1 MAKWFVNRGKDNM
14 KQMFYAVICM
24 LSVILIGPTYA
35 STDNSPSDPVSLLD
49 SDDDKTIDI
58 SEMGKAASDSFD
70 ILDSDGDGK
79 IDFRISGN
87 RLSRQEFK
95 KSDTNKDDMLDKNEY
110 FAVCDSLLRLAD
122 QDKDGTLDANEFK
135 RPEGNKLQRL
145 IQ

>member
-1 MAKWFVNRGKDNM
+1 MYRT
-14 KQMFYAVICM
+14 FYFGIFILGV
-24 LSVILIGPTYA
+24 LSVGPTHA
-35 STDNSPSDPVSLLD
+35 APDRSLNDPISLLD

-79 IDFRISGN
+79 IDFRTCGK

-95 KSDTNKDDMLDKNEY
+95 TSDTNKDDMLDKNEY
-110 FAVCDSLLRLAD
+110 FAVGDSLLRAAD
-122 QDKDGTLDANEFK
+122 QDKDGTLDANEFNSMQGK
-135 RPEGNKLQRL
+135 KLQRL

>member
-1 MAKWFVNRGKDNM
+1 MARKASSDGRVK
-14 KQMFYAVICM
+14 
-24 LSVILIGPTYA
+24 GPPGDA
-35 STDNSPSDPVSLLD
+35 WAAR
-49 SDDDKTIDI
+49 
-58 SEMGKAASDSFD
+58 MGR
-70 ILDSDGDGK
+70 DSDGDGK
-79 IDFRISGN
+79 IDFRTSGN

>member
-1 MAKWFVNRGKDNM
+1 M

-35 STDNSPSDPVSLLD
+35 SPDKSPSDPVSLLD

-79 IDFRISGN
+79 IDFRTSGN

>member
-1 MAKWFVNRGKDNM
+1 MNR
-14 KQMFYAVICM
+14 MFYFRIFILAVV
-24 LSVILIGPTYA
+24 SIGPTHA
-35 STDNSPSDPVSLLD
+35 APDKTPNDPISLFD
-49 SDDDKTIDI
+49 SDDDKSIDI
-58 SEMGKAASDSFD
+58 SEIGKAASDTFD

-79 IDFRISGN
+79 IDLRTSGK

-95 KSDTNKDDMLDKNEY
+95 TSDTNKDDMLDKNEY